1 MIRDES
7 VLTTGR
13 AISNWSEL
21 YHGYTEYRLELLEE
35 RFRVKLKE
43 ERRREQA
50 KRKFN
55 VWEMRRFLMEQKLY
69 LETTMNELVE
79 MDDMD

>member
-1 MIRDES
+1 MLRDES
-7 VLTTGR
+7 VLTTCR

-35 RFRVKLKE
+35 RFRAKLKE

-50 KRKFN
+50 KRSFN
-55 VWEMRRFLMEQKLY
+55 VREMRKFLMEQKLY
-69 LETTMNELVE
+69 LETTMEELV
-79 MDDMD
+79 DMEDLD

>member
-1 MIRDES
+1 
-7 VLTTGR
+7 
-13 AISNWSEL
+13 
-21 YHGYTEYRLELLEE
+21 LEE